1 MFALPHRCRLRLRRS
16 PSIHPASERA
26 RRAAVARPAAS
37 AASVPYSYYFE
48 EMGRSPRGRNLP
60 ARRRGLSS
68 SSCDLPSCCWKT
80 KGPCEQNDIAL
91 VSEKKEWKGASCP
104 VCLEHPHDAVLLLCT
119 SHHKGCRPYM
129 CGTNHQHSNCLE
141 HFKEAYAKEKLAHSV
156 LIESS
161 PGLSLSSNSQP
172 VSKQQCA
179 MELACPL
186 CRGDVKGWTVVEPA
200 RQYLNRK
207 KRACMHDG
215 CSFIGSYK
223 ELCKHVN
230 SKHPSA
236 KPREVDP
243 AHADEWKKFECERE
257 RQDAI
262 STIRSMTPGA
272 VIMGDYVVEFNGG
285 SNNNLLSDG
294 DDLEERLNFFTS
306 LDRTLNERL
315 DFYESSDG
323 SLDDSIDFLASLFGH
338 GRRIASGD
346 SYTRAYRRYRDRP
359 RRNVTASSVAAPD
372 IQHDSANTR
381 RGRVGGIRAIGRT
394 SRRHHPVVTHVR
406 STHGI

>member
-1 MFALPHRCRLRLRRS
+1 MA
-16 PSIHPASERA
+16 
-26 RRAAVARPAAS
+26 
-37 AASVPYSYYFE
+37 
-48 EMGRSPRGRNLP
+48 RSPRGRNLP
-60 ARRRGLSS
+60 AHRRGSS
-68 SSCDLPSCCWKT
+68 SSCDLPSCCWKA
-80 KGPCEQNDIAL
+80 KGTGGQNDMAL

-119 SHHKGCRPYM
+119 SHDKGCRPYM
-129 CGTNHQHSNCLE
+129 CGTNYQHSNCLE
-141 HFKEAYAKEKLAHSV
+141 HFKEAYAKEKLALSA
-156 LIESS
+156 LAESS
-161 PGLSLSSNSQP
+161 PGLSLSSNTQTS
-172 VSKQQCA
+172 SKQPCA

-243 AHADEWKKFECERE
+243 AHANEWKKFECERE

-262 STIRSMTPGA
+262 STIRAMTPGA

-285 SNNNLLSDG
+285 SNNLLSDG
-294 DDLEERLNFFTS
+294 DDLDDRLNFFTS

-323 SLDDSIDFLASLFGH
+323 SLDESIDILASLFSQ
-338 GRRIASGD
+338 GRRIANGD
-346 SYTRAYRRYRDRP
+346 SYNRAYRRYRERP
-359 RRNVTASSVAAPD
+359 RRNVTAGSAATPD

-381 RGRVGGIRAIGRT
+381 RARLGGIRAIGRT
-394 SRRHHPVVTHVR
+394 SRRHNSMVTHVR
-406 STHGI
+406 STHGS

>member
-1 MFALPHRCRLRLRRS
+1 MA
-16 PSIHPASERA
+16 
-26 RRAAVARPAAS
+26 
-37 AASVPYSYYFE
+37 
-48 EMGRSPRGRNLP
+48 RSPRGRNLL
-60 ARRRGLSS
+60 ARQRRS
-68 SSCDLPSCCWKT
+68 SSCDAPSCCWKT
-80 KGPCEQNDIAL
+80 KGTGEQNDMAL

-129 CGTNHQHSNCLE
+129 CGTNYQHSNCLE
-141 HFKEAYAKEKLAHSV
+141 YFKEAYAKEKLALGVST
-156 LIESS
+156 ESS
-161 PGLSLSSNSQP
+161 PGLSLSSNAQP
-172 VSKQQCA
+172 ASKQPCA

-186 CRGDVKGWTVVEPA
+186 CRGEVKGWTVVEPA
-200 RQYLNRK
+200 REYLNRK

-243 AHADEWKKFECERE
+243 ALADEWKKFECERE

-262 STIRSMTPGA
+262 STIRAMTPGG

-323 SLDDSIDFLASLFGH
+323 SLDESIDFLASLFGS
-338 GRRIASGD
+338 GRRISSD
-346 SYTRAYRRYRDRP
+346 SYSRAYRRHRERP
-359 RRNVTASSVAAPD
+359 RHNILASSVGTPD
-372 IQHDSANTR
+372 IQHDPTHTR

-394 SRRHHPVVTHVR
+394 PRRHHPMVNHVR
-406 STHGI
+406 STRGS